1 MDAVSASISMS
12 FADKEVL
19 ASRWLVRWSG
29 FIQLFAF
36 IVEGLAL
43 GTLPS
48 SKITDDHDRKCNVV
62 LPWVGSLSSQ
72 YGAPPELWLYLAF
85 RLALWLAQFLLGIT
99 LMGKFNDLEHNK
111 YEESRRL
118 YGPRWERVP
127 ATVTT
132 SYLLF
137 CGAIVIHTR
146 SLSDLR
152 KELHLNESQGTV
164 LISEWGQSAPVIIC
178 IAALSHV
185 GYVQWRLFQP
195 KAWRDR
201 QIIRTACEEPSE
213 KQIGEEVPRNWY
225 LRHPMALF
233 AFLQSVDHCL
243 ILPIEKGLEST
254 IVDPD
259 TLSAEKQQELWERLL
274 VSIEKNDP
282 IGLRICLR
290 EGAPL
295 LHEDGMKESLLH
307 RAARHGNQDL
317 LVELCN
323 REEQRNLFKDLASP
337 NARKETPLFYAVRS
351 QNGVA
356 VRFFLKQYNLYGRE
370 INPYG
375 EFLSGDRE
383 STFKDAIL
391 SNHRE
396 TVEPYLNNDIWPQW
410 QDVYIA
416 DRDRGGMD
424 VQLSALAFAYNQ
436 EKRSVAELL
445 IEQGGSMRP
454 IDTCIIYQEDI
465 VHLADLVDNTK
476 VLERWIFKDVSQ
488 GLSREALPSV
498 LHPWI
503 ECVARL
509 YPSLKFGDKIL
520 NAVLRHV
527 HETAMVLYYHVK
539 EIGDLDV
546 IEHLVQVIGFTR
558 NYDDLY
564 LVAIEADDNQS
575 NGTQRSDVYLPT
587 DSPRA
592 QILHRMR
599 EAGRAVLL
607 SGQWNNPGS
616 RNPGSSTPVSAE
628 DLFSALFSEV
638 PSSSVKAVWAL
649 KHDGETALHLA
660 ARRGDVKIMKNLLE
674 AGANPCAQ
682 CGHGSTLMECIGE
695 PHEEEFSFTLKD
707 IKHYRVNVGE
717 YMTKET
723 LRNREALLTLKD
735 VKFRRPRTQEQGRA
749 DYTAV
754 EKLLED
760 AQNKEAH
767 EFSFET
773 YYEECERSMNVQPPE
788 ENLLGHL
795 QSFLLLIPK
804 SQPPFIKTHTAAR
817 KHNIANRWTRKYLR
831 KFPTA
836 RTS

>member
-1 MDAVSASISMS
+1 
-12 FADKEVL
+12 
-19 ASRWLVRWSG
+19 
-29 FIQLFAF
+29 
-36 IVEGLAL
+36 
-43 GTLPS
+43 
-48 SKITDDHDRKCNVV
+48 
-62 LPWVGSLSSQ
+62 
-72 YGAPPELWLYLAF
+72 
-85 RLALWLAQFLLGIT
+85 
-99 LMGKFNDLEHNK
+99 
-111 YEESRRL
+111 
-118 YGPRWERVP
+118 
-127 ATVTT
+127 
-132 SYLLF
+132 
-137 CGAIVIHTR
+137 
-146 SLSDLR
+146 
-152 KELHLNESQGTV
+152 
-164 LISEWGQSAPVIIC
+164 
-178 IAALSHV
+178 
-185 GYVQWRLFQP
+185 
-195 KAWRDR
+195 
-201 QIIRTACEEPSE
+201 
-213 KQIGEEVPRNWY
+213 
-225 LRHPMALF
+225 MALF

-290 EGAPL
+290 GGAPL

-370 INPYG
+370 IDPYG

-575 NGTQRSDVYLPT
+575 NGTQR
-587 DSPRA
+587 
-592 QILHRMR
+592 
-599 EAGRAVLL
+599 
-607 SGQWNNPGS
+607 
-616 RNPGSSTPVSAE
+616 
-628 DLFSALFSEV
+628 
-638 PSSSVKAVWAL
+638 
-649 KHDGETALHLA
+649 
-660 ARRGDVKIMKNLLE
+660 
-674 AGANPCAQ
+674 
-682 CGHGSTLMECIGE
+682 
-695 PHEEEFSFTLKD
+695 
-707 IKHYRVNVGE
+707 
-717 YMTKET
+717 
-723 LRNREALLTLKD
+723 EALLTLKD

-749 DYTAV
+749 DHRAV

-767 EFSFET
+767 EFSFEAH
-773 YYEECERSMNVQPPE
+773 YEECERSMNVQPPE
-788 ENLLGHL
+788 INPQRATQLAENIASITSRINAVSKGGKQSNKCKQLAEQIPNLWCVSSVDSEKKANELEKGRKVLIEKDGDKVEGKLRVKVQVNTSDKCPHL
-795 QSFLLLIPK
+795 QLSGLMTIGAIARSKETTAENENEDFVTLKETRDQVIKELGWGEEQLELSMGMSADFEGAVKMGSDEVRVGSQIFGERPQKKDAVIKEKEAQEK
-804 SQPPFIKTHTAAR
+804 S
-817 KHNIANRWTRKYLR
+817 
-831 KFPTA
+831 
-836 RTS
+836 